1 MTTGAMAIMVASP
14 TDLVK
19 VRMQSEGKLP
29 EGTPKRYPSATK
41 AYGIIVRSASP
52 QPQPG
57 SPARSHRSHQL
68 IMCHSSSHAI
78 TDPHLGREA
87 SLWASAPSNLPTR
100 QL

>member
-1 MTTGAMAIMVASP
+1 MTTGALAIMVASP

-41 AYGIIVRSASP
+41 AYGIIVRSVSP

-57 SPARSHRSHQL
+57 SPTRSHGPHQL
-68 IMCHSSSHAI
+68 TMCDSPSHAI
-78 TDPHLGREA
+78 TDPHLGHGA
-87 SLWASAPSNLPTR
+87 LLWV
-100 QL
+100 